1 MSSMTPGPRPANSSS
16 ILLLPRTG
24 PRALIVTGTLL
35 GAGALAAILLLPSR
49 RRLEEL
55 RNAAPAASPSLTDSV
70 PAAGG
75 APAAQAADPR

>member
-24 PRALIVTGTLL
+24 PRALIVTGT
-35 GAGALAAILLLPSR
+35 LAAILLLPSR

-75 APAAQAADPR
+75 APAADPR

>member
-24 PRALIVTGTLL
+24 PRALIVTGT
-35 GAGALAAILLLPSR
+35 LAAILLLPSR

-75 APAAQAADPR
+75 APAAGPR